1 MIDLNEM
8 AKQFDCDLAR
18 DRQVA
23 GDHYTNKS
31 IQPWD
36 AMEAWLSE
44 EKFLGYLQGNIIK
57 YVARCDEKGGVTDLK
72 KARHYLDK
80 LIELY

>member
-1 MIDLNEM
+1 MIDLNQM
-8 AKQFDCDLAR
+8 AQDFHADFAR
-18 DRQVA
+18 DRQIA
-23 GDHYTNKS
+23 GDHYTKKS

-36 AMEAWLSE
+36 AMEVWMSE

-72 KARHYLDK
+72 KARH
-80 LIELY
+80 